1 MRSAGEAR
9 MKMKLA
15 ETILHRM
22 RTAICLLF
30 FGVFFACPLPPAPC
44 PLVGAEEFKVGY
56 VNVPKVFDG
65 YDRTKAYEAGLEKKG
80 QQKETEME
88 GRMNEL
94 KKLRESLELLND
106 QARDAKVREIE
117 EKADAIKRF
126 RSNTA
131 RDLARERDQMAGE
144 ILKEIQTTVEEY
156 AKTNNFSFILDERS
170 VLFGQ
175 PTYDVTSEVL
185 KILNSRLAANHKH

>member
-1 MRSAGEAR
+1 MRKTIGTCRAR
-9 MKMKLA
+9 QLVSGA
-15 ETILHRM
+15 RIGA
-22 RTAICLLF
+22 TALTALLVM
-30 FGVFFACPLPPAPC
+30 G
-44 PLVGAEEFKVGY
+44 VGAAAQDLKIGY

-80 QQKETEME
+80 QQKETELE
-88 GRMNEL
+88 GRMSEL
-94 KKLRESLELLND
+94 KKLRESLELLSD

-144 ILKEIQTTVEEY
+144 ILKEIQKTVEEY

-185 KILNSRLAANHKH
+185 KILNSRLAANQKH

>member
-1 MRSAGEAR
+1 MVSSNSVSQTMQTMMSSSRAR
-9 MKMKLA
+9 QLVSIA
-15 ETILHRM
+15 CLG
-22 RTAICLLF
+22 AITFLTTVVPNGNVAAQDL
-30 FGVFFACPLPPAPC
+30 
-44 PLVGAEEFKVGY
+44 KVGY

-65 YDRTKAYEAGLEKKG
+65 YDRTKTYETGLEKKG
-80 QQKETEME
+80 QQKETELE
-88 GRMNEL
+88 GRMSEL

-131 RDLARERDQMAGE
+131 RDLSRERDKMAGE
-144 ILKEIQTTVEEY
+144 ILKEIQKAVEDY

-175 PTYDVTSEVL
+175 PVYDVTAEVL
-185 KILNSRLAANHKH
+185 KILNSRFAATQKH

>member
-1 MRSAGEAR
+1 MVSQRVSGIMMPRHIRQAVQVMRVSA
-9 MKMKLA
+9 M
-15 ETILHRM
+15 T
-22 RTAICLLF
+22 
-30 FGVFFACPLPPAPC
+30 
-44 PLVGAEEFKVGY
+44 LVAALVMSVSVSAQDLKVGY
-56 VNVPKVFDG
+56 VNVPKVFDS

-80 QQKETEME
+80 QQKESELE
-88 GRMNEL
+88 GRMAEL

-131 RDLARERDQMAGE
+131 RDLAHERDQMASG
-144 ILKEIQTTVEEY
+144 ILKEIQKTVEEY
-156 AKTNNFSFILDERS
+156 AKTNNFSFVLDERS

-175 PTYDVTSEVL
+175 PVYDVTDEIL
-185 KILNSRLAANHKH
+185 KILNGRFSATQKH

>member
-1 MRSAGEAR
+1 MVSRNSVSQTMQTMMSSSRAR
-9 MKMKLA
+9 QLVSIA
-15 ETILHRM
+15 CLG
-22 RTAICLLF
+22 AITFLTTVLLN
-30 FGVFFACPLPPAPC
+30 GNVAAQDL
-44 PLVGAEEFKVGY
+44 KVGY

-65 YDRTKAYEAGLEKKG
+65 YDRTKTYETGLEKKG
-80 QQKETEME
+80 QQKETELE
-88 GRMNEL
+88 GRMSEL

-131 RDLARERDQMAGE
+131 RDLSRERDKMAGE
-144 ILKEIQTTVEEY
+144 ILKEIQKAVEDY

-175 PTYDVTSEVL
+175 PVYDVTAEVL
-185 KILNSRLAANHKH
+185 KILNSRFAATQKH